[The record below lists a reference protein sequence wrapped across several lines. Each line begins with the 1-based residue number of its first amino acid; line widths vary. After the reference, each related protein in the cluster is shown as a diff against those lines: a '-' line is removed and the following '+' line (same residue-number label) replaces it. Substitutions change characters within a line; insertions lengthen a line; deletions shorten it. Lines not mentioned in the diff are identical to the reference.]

1 MPLRRRQSILIAVS
15 TALGLLLVAGVF
27 AWQGIRRLEE
37 QLARGQRTQEVLTR
51 LADFLSAVTD
61 AETGVRGFA
70 AAGEERFLEPY
81 LNSRA
86 RAEEEI
92 RELRRNLAGTA
103 VPGERLQALDALLAV
118 RYAELDRL
126 IHVGRSE
133 GRAAAGALVAT
144 GAGKEIHDQIR
155 AGVQSIRREVEEDL
169 ERRGREA
176 RRATLAA
183 RLLIGLFSAAA
194 TLLALLGLTLSR
206 RDHAAREQA
215 EALARRALQR
225 AEERVEQGT
234 RELRESEARLRLA
247 LESARL
253 GTFDWDIGA
262 QRIVWSRAHEEL
274 WGFGPG
280 EFDGKYETFSQRVHP
295 DDLAVIGAELQRCL
309 ASRERFAGEYRVVWP
324 DGSIHW
330 VAGLGEFEF
339 NEGGEAVR
347 MRGVVMEIT
356 ERKQAEESMRTTLES
371 IGDGFLAC
379 DGEWRFVYV
388 NNPAEQLL
396 GASREALLGRVIW
409 EAFPGAVG
417 SLLER
422 EYRAAAGGEAR
433 DFENC
438 YAPWDR
444 WFRNRAFPRRGGGVT
459 VWFQD
464 ITEAKRAGA
473 ALAASEARA
482 HLAMESARA
491 GTWEWDLTTNRNH
504 WSEELW
510 KLYGLSPGAQEPSFE
525 AWRASVHPE
534 DLPAVEKSLEESVR
548 EGRELTLEWRMHPDR
563 GPERWLLSR
572 GRPLRDG
579 SGRVVRYLG
588 IVLDLTERRQL
599 EATLRQRNEELVRF
613 IYTVSHDLKSP
624 LVTVRTFLGYL
635 ERDLEAGDRER
646 VAKDV
651 GFMRR
656 AAEKMS
662 DLLEDLLQLSRVG
675 RKANPPEE
683 IALQPLVQDAL
694 DLLAGP
700 IQARGVVVK
709 VTEEPLVL
717 RGDRLRLREVFQN
730 LIDNAVKFSGDAPE
744 PRIEVGAEETGT
756 GWVLFVRDHGLG
768 IDARYH
774 GKLFGLFEKLHP
786 DTPGTGI
793 GLALVKRIV
802 EVHGGRIWA
811 ESDGPGRGATFR
823 FTLAHTRRA

>member
-1 MPLRRRQSILIAVS
+1 M
-15 TALGLLLVAGVF
+15 GLLLVAVVL
-27 AWQGIRRLEE
+27 AHLGIRQLEA

-51 LADFLSAVTD
+51 LADFLSTVTD
-61 AETGVRGFA
+61 AETGVRGYA
-70 AAGEERFLEPY
+70 ASADERFLEPF

-86 RAEEEI
+86 RADEEI
-92 RELRRNLAGTA
+92 AGLRRVLAETESSTEMTDGLGTLVEA
-103 VPGERLQALDALLAV
+103 RYSELERIIQ
-118 RYAELDRL
+118 
-126 IHVGRSE
+126 E
-133 GRAAAGALVAT
+133 GRARGREAAGALVAT
-144 GAGKEIHDQIR
+144 GAGKKIHDQIR
-155 AGVQSIRREVEEDL
+155 AVVQRIRSEAERNL
-169 ERRGREA
+169 ETHGSKA
-176 RRATLAA
+176 RRATLVARAA
-183 RLLIGLFSAAA
+183 LAFFSVVAVSLAFQGLR
-194 TLLALLGLTLSR
+194 LSR
-206 RDHAAREQA
+206 RDFAARERAERAAMQA
-215 EALARRALQR
+215 LRD
-225 AEERVEQGT
+225 AEERVAQGT

-253 GTFDWDIGA
+253 GTFEWDIA
-262 QRIVWSRAHEEL
+262 DQQIVWSRAHEEL
-274 WGFGPG
+274 WGFEPG
-280 EFDGKYETFSQRVHP
+280 EFDGKYETFSRRVHP
-295 DDLAVIGAELQRCL
+295 DDLPVVSAELQRCL
-309 ASRERFAGEYRVVWP
+309 SSRERFAAEYRVVWP

-330 VAGLGEFEF
+330 VTGLGEFEF
-339 NEGGEAVR
+339 DARGEAER

-379 DGEWRFVYV
+379 DGEWRFLYV
-388 NNPAEQLL
+388 NTPAEELL
-396 GASREALLGRVIW
+396 GATREALLGRVFW
-409 EAFPGAVG
+409 EVFPAAVG
-417 SLLER
+417 SRLEV
-422 EYRAAAGGEAR
+422 EYRAAAAGEAR

-438 YAPWDR
+438 YEPWDR
-444 WFRNRAFPRRGGGVT
+444 WFRNRVFPRRDGGVT

-464 ITEAKRAGA
+464 ITEAKRAGM
-473 ALAASEARA
+473 ALATSEARA

-491 GTWEWDLTTNRNH
+491 GTWEWEIATNRNH
-504 WSEELW
+504 WSDEIW
-510 KLYGLSPGAQEPSFE
+510 KLYGLPPHASEPSFE
-525 AWRASVHPE
+525 AWRATVHPE
-534 DLPAVEKSLEESVR
+534 DLPVVEKSLEEAVR
-548 EGRELTLEWRMHPDR
+548 EGRELTLEWRVHPDR

-572 GRPLRDG
+572 GRPLRDA

-635 ERDLEAGDRER
+635 ERDLESGDRER

-683 IALQPLVQDAL
+683 IVLQTVVRDAL

-700 IQARGVVVK
+700 IEARGVRVE
-709 VTEEPLVL
+709 VTELPLVL
-717 RGDRLRLREVFQN
+717 MGDRLRLREVFQN
-730 LIDNAVKFSGDAPE
+730 LIDNAVKFSGDAPH
-744 PRIEVGAEETGT
+744 PRVEVGAEETDT

-768 IDARYH
+768 IDPRYH
-774 GKLFGLFEKLHP
+774 AKLFGLFEKLHP

-823 FTLAHTRRA
+823 FTLANTRRA